1 MLSCTST
8 TPHHHNGLQE
18 KGGYHVNTGSGPST
32 KKELDDYIAK
42 VWIVAGCLLVIPF
55 FGLIGIPIALFFTL
69 WALALRP
76 LLP

>member
-1 MLSCTST
+1 M
-8 TPHHHNGLQE
+8 GYRRR
-18 KGGYHVNTGSGPST
+18 GYHVNTGSGPQT

-42 VWIVAGCLLVIPF
+42 VWMVAGCLLIIPF